1 MVGSGERFDSITRMF
16 GANLSRRQ
24 AVKLA
29 IGGALGSAG
38 VVAFQQGT
46 ANAQCLAGTCPTP
59 GQTQCCDT
67 TFGPQCFPTGSICC
81 GNTACP
87 PLVEGP
93 PGTFTGGQCC
103 PGGTFG
109 GTTWGPF
116 CATASVVNGQQQIFC
131 CGPIACTSVTRC
143 AGPGCCVPVALP
155 VGTTCCGPNFCA
167 PGTVCVQYP
176 PGNFQCVPPCGPGNV
191 CPGGF
196 TCVTGGCIPT
206 VPSDR
211 NIKENVVPVVW

>member
-38 VVAFQQGT
+38 VVAFTQRT
-46 ANAQCLAGTCPTP
+46 AGAVCTAANCPPPNFCCPNTSFGEGTCAPPTFP
-59 GQTQCCDT
+59 QCCGVT
-67 TFGPQCFPTGSICC
+67 SCAPAPFQ
-81 GNTACP
+81 
-87 PLVEGP
+87 
-93 PGTFTGGQCC
+93 QCC
-103 PGGTFG
+103 SGNLGGTQFSP
-109 GTTWGPF
+109 PF
-116 CATASVVNGQQQIFC
+116 CAPGTPATHIC
-131 CGPIACTSVTRC
+131 CGPIVCVAGVSVC
-143 AGPGCCVPVALP
+143 VAGGPTAPCCLP
-155 VGTTCCGPNFCA
+155 AAAPAGSTCCGPLPFGCG

-176 PGNFQCVPPCGPGNV
+176 PGTFQCVVPCGPGNV

-196 TCVTGGCIPT
+196 TCVTGGCIPS

-211 NIKENVVPVVW
+211 NIKENVVPVAW